1 MKLLPRS
8 LPYLLS
14 WGVLAGLMIVGM
26 TRIPTWLY
34 GPIDGDWAEWNAE
47 AILRF
52 GKPFDLSPYSMLAG
66 MGSMYAPNL
75 PWLNPG
81 ALVLAL
87 PLSETTTSLL
97 SYIVYAAELAV
108 TSLVLARALGFSW
121 LTATAAAQLHLYLLF
136 PPFSAALYLYTWYSL
151 VPYFAH
157 LLAVLNLALVVL
169 LACGRS
175 ANRWR
180 NAALA
185 LAFVALF
192 VIGLTSAPITFL
204 FAAPAYIVIG
214 GSVMI
219 ARRPVL
225 AEWGWKLA
233 ALALCLAFFFG
244 AGLTSYYLGMVATSG
259 RTPAGSPAWEQ
270 LRSASAWLKL
280 LREHELCSD
289 PRLLLCLPER
299 GAWLQIATLAGA
311 AVAALTR
318 RGDIRAVALAM
329 IGYTGFVHLYAYA
342 YQAGWLGPVSV
353 LSSHF
358 WILSSWPVMFL
369 LAVYPFTEAPWI
381 AVPGD
386 KRSNAAALASVTVN
400 AALAVLMVVI
410 VVHLFGKPY
419 DTFQIG
425 AYRAYRIV
433 TMAAVIA
440 LLALAAAAIPPR
452 SALNAL
458 FGTASPNARLRQV
471 AMLAF
476 LPALAIVHLSFGAR
490 LAEPQV
496 RDAALRDYLK
506 AQAAI
511 APGAPFRGYA
521 TTIWED
527 KDDKIKAGPMQT
539 LGASALYFNG
549 RPYFESRYG
558 ETFTETDLWRLGVPT
573 IEEYA
578 EWTSAQAHAFFLR
591 LLAPPGAHVHSNYLR
606 GYVIDT
612 EVLRAM
618 GVRFVITDA
627 DRLDQ
632 PAPVRAALSAP
643 GAPDVRLFEL
653 SDVNLGTYSPTRFET
668 ATTADAIADRIRAN
682 KSRLSEVAVV
692 GEDVP
697 AATAQARN
705 ATITVERDG
714 IRVEAQSDG
723 PAHLLLPVQFS
734 HCLTVANGAAAR
746 LTRADLFLTL
756 LSFSGKLDALL
767 EFRFGLFADNACRL
781 RDGADNKALGL

>member
-1 MKLLPRS
+1 
-8 LPYLLS
+8 
-14 WGVLAGLMIVGM
+14 
-26 TRIPTWLY
+26 
-34 GPIDGDWAEWNAE
+34 
-47 AILRF
+47 
-52 GKPFDLSPYSMLAG
+52 
-66 MGSMYAPNL
+66 
-75 PWLNPG
+75 
-81 ALVLAL
+81 
-87 PLSETTTSLL
+87 L

-121 LTATAAAQLHLYLLF
+121 LSATAAAQLHLYLLF

-157 LLAVLNLALVVL
+157 LLAVLSLALTAL
-169 LACGRS
+169 MACGRTGD
-175 ANRWR
+175 RRR

-192 VIGLTSAPITFL
+192 IIGLTSAPITFL
-204 FAAPAYIVIG
+204 FAAPAYILIG
-214 GSVMI
+214 GAVVV
-219 ARRPVL
+219 ARAPSP

-244 AGLTSYYLGMVATSG
+244 AGLTSYYLGMVATSS
-259 RTPAGSPAWEQ
+259 RTPAGSPAWEE
-270 LRSASAWLKL
+270 LRSVSAWLKL
-280 LREHELCSD
+280 LREHPLCSD

-318 RGDIRAVALAM
+318 RGDIRAAALAM
-329 IGYTGFVHLYAYA
+329 IAYTGLVHLYAYA
-342 YQAGWLGPVSV
+342 YQAGWLGPAGV

-358 WILSSWPVMFL
+358 WILSSWPFMFL
-369 LAVYPFTEAPWI
+369 LAVFPFTEFPFTVAPWL
-381 AVPGD
+381 AVPGGS
-386 KRSNAAALASVTVN
+386 RGPLAARAATVVGVAVN
-400 AALAVLMVVI
+400 AALVVLMVVI
-410 VVHLFGKPY
+410 VVHLLGKPY
-419 DTFQIG
+419 EAFQIG
-425 AYRAYRIV
+425 AYRAYRV
-433 TMAAVIA
+433 VAMAAVIG
-440 LLALAAAAIPPR
+440 LLVLAVAQIPPR
-452 SALNAL
+452 SGLNAL
-458 FGTASPNARLRQV
+458 FDTASPYARLRQV
-471 AMLAF
+471 AMLTI
-476 LPALAIVHLSFGAR
+476 LPVLAVVHLSFGAR

-496 RDAALRDYLK
+496 RDASLRDYLQ

-527 KDDKIKAGPMQT
+527 RNDKIKAGAMSV
-539 LGASALYFNG
+539 LGASGLYYNS
-549 RPYFESRYG
+549 RSYFESRYG
-558 ETFTETDLWRLGVPT
+558 ESFTETDLWRLDVPT

-591 LLAPPGAHVHSNYLR
+591 LLAPQGATVHSNYLR
-606 GYVIDT
+606 AYVIDT

-627 DRLDQ
+627 ERLDK

-668 ATTADAIADRIRAN
+668 ASTADAIVDRIRAN
-682 KSRLSEVAVV
+682 KARLNEVAVV
-692 GEDVP
+692 TEEVP

-705 ATITVERDG
+705 AVITVERDG
-714 IRVEAQSDG
+714 IRVQAQTDA
-723 PAHLLLPVQFS
+723 PAHILLPVQFS
-734 HCLTVANGAAAR
+734 HCLVVVNGAAAR

-756 LSFSGKLDALL
+756 LSFSGKLDAVL